1 MQKKLNAIFVR
12 LCLIR
17 DLSQM
22 CPCVVP
28 LPAVVVRVY
37 MPCVSLTLAGS
48 CWGYSCDAVMCA
60 ELGRYSTFPFGRRW
74 PSTLKARDC
83 LSSPARSSQCKRT
96 DIDRETHISQS
107 ICFTFCVWV
116 CVWGQV
122 RFHPGKVGHTF
133 IFFSCRLY
141 CSVTS
146 DVTENMK
153 EQRVRPISWLTR
165 RVKVVKLWNKN
176 LCLYASFN

>member
-1 MQKKLNAIFVR
+1 MSQTSALMQKKLNAIFVR

-116 CVWGQV
+116 CVRAG
-122 RFHPGKVGHTF
+122 
-133 IFFSCRLY
+133 
-141 CSVTS
+141 
-146 DVTENMK
+146 
-153 EQRVRPISWLTR
+153 PISSLKSRTHFYF
-165 RVKVVKLWNKN
+165 LF
-176 LCLYASFN
+176 LQALL